1 MPSILQST
9 LIMQGFMQRLPSP
22 RELFTSRLC
31 FLQAPLFAG
40 LPGAAELN

>member
-9 LIMQGFMQRLPSP
+9 LIMQGFMQRLP
-22 RELFTSRLC
+22 RGLFTSRLC

-40 LPGAAELN
+40 SPGAAELN